1 MRRGLLL
8 TTGCLLSAGVLCAC
22 AGPRPEVPVSAKVS
36 PPAGWRDS
44 VAATAPVSADWWRS
58 FNDPVLT
65 QLVET
70 ALANNT
76 DLAITA
82 ARVEEAR
89 YGYQTAE
96 GALLPSLN
104 ASGAGAYSRSIS
116 SVTGRPVT
124 QTAGEADLPLSY
136 ELDLSGR
143 LRNTSK
149 AALASLQTSGYAREA
164 TRLSVAGTVA
174 SGYITLRALDERLAL
189 LKDTLTTREQA
200 LSAARRRADTGYS
213 PRLELQQAQ
222 AEYNTAQQ
230 LIPVVE
236 LAIRRQEDTL
246 SLLLGDNPHAIE
258 RGADL
263 GHLAMPAVPV
273 SLPSDLLRNR
283 PDVAQAEAQIVAADR
298 SLDVARGAFMPTIRL
313 TASGGYASSDLL
325 PHGYDV
331 FSLGG
336 NIVQPLFQGGRLKAQ
351 AGAAASRRDQAAH
364 AYKKAALNAFR
375 EVEDSLAAVDKINA
389 QQVILTDQTTVLAEA
404 YRLASNRYKAG
415 YSPYLEQIDAQ
426 RTLLAAQLNLIQTQA
441 DHLNAVVGLYQALGG
456 GFTSTGRVP

>member
-1 MRRGLLL
+1 MRHLLL
-8 TTGCLLSAGVLCAC
+8 VTTVGLMLAAC
-22 AGPRPEVPVSAKVS
+22 AGPRPEVPVSARVT
-36 PPAGWRDS
+36 PPAGWRDT
-44 VAATAPVSADWWRS
+44 AATPSPVNIDWWRS
-58 FNDPVLT
+58 FNDPNLT

-76 DLAITA
+76 DVAIAA

-89 YGYQTAE
+89 YGYQAAE

-149 AALASLQTSGYAREA
+149 ASLASLQASGYARDT
-164 TRLSVAGTVA
+164 TRLSVAGAVT
-174 SGYITLRALDERLAL
+174 SGYITLRALDARLTL
-189 LKDTLTTREQA
+189 LTDTLTTREQA
-200 LSAARRRADTGYS
+200 LAAARHRADTGYS

-222 AEYNTAQQ
+222 AEYNAAQQ

-236 LAIRRQEDTL
+236 LAIRRQEDAL
-246 SLLLGDNPHAIE
+246 SLLLGDNPRAIE
-258 RGADL
+258 RGMAL
-263 GHLAMPAVPV
+263 NKLAVPVVPV

-298 SLDVARGAFMPTIRL
+298 SLDVARAAFMPTIRL
-313 TASGGYASSDLL
+313 TASGGYATSDLL

-336 NIVQPLFQGGRLKAQ
+336 NIVQPLFQGGRLQAQ
-351 AGAAASRRDQAAH
+351 AGAAASRRDQAAF

-375 EVEDSLAAVDKINA
+375 EVEDSLAAVDRINA
-389 QQVILTDQTTVLAEA
+389 QQLILTDQTAALAEV
-404 YRLASNRYKAG
+404 YRLAGNRYKAG

-426 RTLLAAQLNLIQTQA
+426 RTLLGTQLNLIQTQA

-456 GFTSTGRVP
+456 GFTQTP